1 MDTNGDRDKDDS
13 MVWTRTT
20 RRCGL
25 GRLDGVDEDDSTNV
39 GKDIQDD
46 DIRVPGS
53 LFVQAMD
60 NDFRFQEK
68 ILKHIGE
75 LLGLKKTTVISNC
88 HFPGSFSSLPPMSFH
103 STTSLPSGLPL
114 QDLPDP
120 QSIPTLL
127 LTAMD
132 TAMDAS
138 LRTNTIISANTP
150 ASPVSSAIVD
160 VATKASTGMEVTA
173 SMNASGTSLLSPG
186 RNADANV
193 SPVHDVNANVLPGR
207 NVDANV
213 SPVRNVDVNVSPGLN
228 ITVESIRSSFL
239 QFLAANRL
247 LDSVAIAAG
256 FSDSFVDG
264 LVYCLVGHGIGIRQL
279 TGTHDLER
287 TIIMQQLDEAQVAQ
301 AAAETAR
308 DSMQSFVDAAAA
320 HQDRCEQELQELR
333 LKYHQLEEQLDDAN
347 LQLAAA
353 RGEVD
358 FTTAQNTLM
367 EDENTRLENDN
378 DRLVEDRKVL
388 TSQNEVLF
396 KSLLS
401 HQETLEYL
409 LKKDSPAE
417 VLHELG
423 RSKEELERVRR
434 DLELSH
440 SSVQTLQET
449 ISLHLDTISVK
460 DEQIY

>member
-1 MDTNGDRDKDDS
+1 M
-13 MVWTRTT
+13 TRTT
-20 RRCGL
+20 RQRGRKLLEGVDKDSLMAWTRMTQRRACD
-25 GRLDGVDEDDSTNV
+25 RLDGGANT
-39 GKDIQDD
+39 
-46 DIRVPGS
+46 IRGLCQINEGRVIWMILWHDASFPGPRFFGYEHDKSQPIPTSACMWQGS
-53 LFVQAMD
+53 LIHWRVDWA
-60 NDFRFQEK
+60 
-68 ILKHIGE
+68 
-75 LLGLKKTTVISNC
+75 LGSPISQ
-88 HFPGSFSSLPPMSFH
+88 
-103 STTSLPSGLPL
+103 STT
-114 QDLPDP
+114 
-120 QSIPTLL
+120 TLL
-127 LTAMD
+127 LSATDIATA
-132 TAMDAS
+132 ALSGAEE
-138 LRTNTIISANTP
+138 TIPI
-150 ASPVSSAIVD
+150 
-160 VATKASTGMEVTA
+160 TA
-173 SMNASGTSLLSPG
+173 SKSSLSSPG
-186 RNADANV
+186 RNIITNVSPGCNIDANV
-193 SPVHDVNANVLPGR
+193 SSGRNIDANVSSGCDVDANVSSGC

-213 SPVRNVDVNVSPGLN
+213 LPDRNVNANISPGLN
-228 ITVESIRSSFL
+228 ITVESIRLSFL
-239 QFLAANRL
+239 QFLAANQL
-247 LDSVAIAAG
+247 LDSAAIAAG
-256 FSDSFVDG
+256 FSDSFVEG

-301 AAAETAR
+301 AAAETAW

-320 HQDRCEQELQELR
+320 HQDQCEQELQELR

-347 LQLAAA
+347 MQLATA

-367 EDENTRLENDN
+367 EDENARLENDN

-423 RSKEELERVRR
+423 RSKEELERVQR
-434 DLELSH
+434 DLELSR